1 MPRKLR
7 CDFCSHTFKYEYSLM
22 QHGTTEHGDLY
33 DIINL
38 IEQDQMNGGIVI
50 TDDIISSLR

>member
-1 MPRKLR
+1 
-7 CDFCSHTFKYEYSLM
+7 M